1 LAKRIIKSDCPNS
14 QIYLSLK
21 CQFPSQTKAFTM
33 YKASMPAPNLRD
45 LLGDRKRI
53 LVTGGA
59 GFIGGA
65 VVRRLLLESD
75 ATVFNLDKMGY
86 ASDLT
91 SIEHT
96 IATLA
101 TRREGDV
108 TPRHQLLQVDLANA
122 EATQKAIAA
131 ADPDLVMHL
140 AAESHVDRSIEGP
153 GAFIESNLIGTFN
166 LLQACR
172 VHFDQLEGKRKAN
185 FRFHHIS
192 TDEVFGSLG
201 ATGKFSETTP
211 YDPRSPYSASK
222 AASDHLVNA
231 WYHTFGLPIILT
243 NCSNNYGPWQ
253 YPEKLIPVVIL
264 KAAAG
269 EAIPLYGDGMNI
281 RDWLYVEDHV
291 DALLLAANN
300 GRIGESYCIGGHGE
314 RTNLQV
320 IENICT
326 ILDKLKPEG
335 NPHRN
340 LITFVKDRLGH
351 DRRYAINP
359 EKITTELGWQPRHDF
374 EDGLEETVKWYVNQ
388 KTQPQD

>member
-1 LAKRIIKSDCPNS
+1 
-14 QIYLSLK
+14 
-21 CQFPSQTKAFTM
+21 
-33 YKASMPAPNLRD
+33 MPAPYLRD
-45 LLGDRKRI
+45 LLGERKRI

-96 IATLA
+96 IAALA
-101 TRREGDV
+101 TRGEEAV
-108 TPRHQLLQVDLANA
+108 ATRHQFLQVDLANA
-122 EATQKAIAA
+122 EATQKAIAT

-166 LLQACR
+166 LLQASR
-172 VHFDQLEGKRKAN
+172 IHFEQLEGQRKEN

-264 KAAAG
+264 KAVAG

-320 IENICT
+320 IESICT

-335 NPHRN
+335 SPHRN

-374 EDGLEETVKWYVNQ
+374 EAGLEETVRWYVNQ
-388 KTQPQD
+388 KAQPRS

>member
-1 LAKRIIKSDCPNS
+1 
-14 QIYLSLK
+14 
-21 CQFPSQTKAFTM
+21 M
-33 YKASMPAPNLRD
+33 YTSSISTPDLQN
-45 LLGDRKRI
+45 LLGKRKRI

-91 SIEHT
+91 SIEKT
-96 IATLA
+96 IGTL
-101 TRREGDV
+101 TGRGEGFV
-108 TPRHQLLQVDLANA
+108 EARHQLLQVDLADA
-122 EATQKAIAA
+122 EATQKALAT

-166 LLQACR
+166 LLQASR
-172 VHFDQLEGKRKAN
+172 VHFDQMEGERKIN

-231 WYHTFGLPIILT
+231 WHHTFGLPVILT

-253 YPEKLIPVVIL
+253 FPEKLIPVVIL

-269 EAIPLYGDGMNI
+269 EPIPLYGDGLNI

-291 DALLLAANN
+291 DALLLAANK

-320 IENICT
+320 IEKICS
-326 ILDKLKPEG
+326 ILDEIQPK
-335 NPHRN
+335 NTPHRN

-351 DRRYAINP
+351 DRRYAIDP
-359 EKITTELGWQPRHDF
+359 AKITTELGWQPRHGF
-374 EDGLEETVKWYVNQ
+374 EEGLEATVKWYVNQ
-388 KTQPQD
+388 KAQPHN

>member
-1 LAKRIIKSDCPNS
+1 ML
-14 QIYLSLK
+14 
-21 CQFPSQTKAFTM
+21 
-33 YKASMPAPNLRD
+33 KASMPAPNLRD
-45 LLGDRKRI
+45 LLGERKRI

-96 IATLA
+96 IAALA
-101 TRREGDV
+101 TRGEGAV
-108 TPRHQLLQVDLANA
+108 ATRHQLLQVDLANA
-122 EATQKAIAA
+122 EATQKAIAT

-172 VHFDQLEGKRKAN
+172 IHFDQLEGQRKEN

-269 EAIPLYGDGMNI
+269 EAIPLM
-281 RDWLYVEDHV
+281 EM
-291 DALLLAANN
+291 
-300 GRIGESYCIGGHGE
+300 E
-314 RTNLQV
+314 
-320 IENICT
+320 
-326 ILDKLKPEG
+326 
-335 NPHRN
+335 
-340 LITFVKDRLGH
+340 
-351 DRRYAINP
+351 
-359 EKITTELGWQPRHDF
+359 
-374 EDGLEETVKWYVNQ
+374 
-388 KTQPQD
+388 

>member
-1 LAKRIIKSDCPNS
+1 
-14 QIYLSLK
+14 
-21 CQFPSQTKAFTM
+21 
-33 YKASMPAPNLRD
+33 
-45 LLGDRKRI
+45 
-53 LVTGGA
+53 
-59 GFIGGA
+59 
-65 VVRRLLLESD
+65 
-75 ATVFNLDKMGY
+75 MGY

-96 IATLA
+96 LA
-101 TRREGDV
+101 SLAIRGEGDV
-108 TPRHQLLQVDLANA
+108 ATRHQLLQVDLANA
-122 EATQKAIAA
+122 EATQKAIAT

-166 LLQACR
+166 LLQASR
-172 VHFDQLEGKRKAN
+172 IHFDQLEGQRKVN

-264 KAAAG
+264 KAVAG

-326 ILDKLKPEG
+326 ILDKLKPEVG
-335 NPHRN
+335 PHHN

-374 EDGLEETVKWYVNQ
+374 EAGLEATVKWYVSQ
-388 KTQPQD
+388 KTQPHN

>member
-1 LAKRIIKSDCPNS
+1 MN
-14 QIYLSLK
+14 
-21 CQFPSQTKAFTM
+21 
-33 YKASMPAPNLRD
+33 KASMQAPNLRD
-45 LLGDRKRI
+45 LLGERKRI

-96 IATLA
+96 IASLA
-101 TRREGDV
+101 TRGEGAV
-108 TPRHQLLQVDLANA
+108 ATRHQLLKVDLANA
-122 EATQKAIAA
+122 EATQKAIAT

-166 LLQACR
+166 LLQASR
-172 VHFDQLEGKRKAN
+172 IHFDQLEGQRKAN

-231 WYHTFGLPIILT
+231 WYHTFGLPIVLT

-264 KAAAG
+264 KAVAG

-326 ILDKLKPEG
+326 ILDQLKPEG
-335 NPHRN
+335 SPHRK

>member
-1 LAKRIIKSDCPNS
+1 
-14 QIYLSLK
+14 
-21 CQFPSQTKAFTM
+21 M
-33 YKASMPAPNLRD
+33 YESSIPAPNLRD
-45 LLGDRKRI
+45 LLGQRKRI

-91 SIEHT
+91 SIEK
-96 IATLA
+96 TLKILA
-101 TRREGDV
+101 VREQEPIE
-108 TPRHQLLQVDLANA
+108 PRHQLLQVDLADA
-122 EATQKAIAA
+122 EATQKAFEK

-153 GAFIESNLIGTFN
+153 GAFIESNMVGTFN
-166 LLQACR
+166 LLQASR
-172 VHFDQLEGKRKAN
+172 THFENLEEERKAN

-201 ATGKFSETTP
+201 ATGRFSETTP

-222 AASDHLVNA
+222 AASDHLVYA
-231 WYHTFGLPIILT
+231 WHHTFGLPIILT

-269 EAIPLYGDGMNI
+269 EAIPLYGDGMNV

-291 DALLLAANN
+291 DALLLAANR
-300 GRIGESYCIGGHGE
+300 GRLGESYCIGGHGE
-314 RTNLQV
+314 RTNLEV
-320 IENICT
+320 IEKICSV
-326 ILDKLKPEG
+326 LDEIKPEKK
-335 NPHRN
+335 PHRN
-340 LITFVKDRLGH
+340 LIKFVKDRLGH
-351 DRRYAINP
+351 DRRYAIDP
-359 EKITTELGWQPRHDF
+359 KKITTELGWEPRHGFD
-374 EDGLEETVKWYVNQ
+374 EGLEATVKWYLEQSN
-388 KTQPQD
+388 

>member
-1 LAKRIIKSDCPNS
+1 ML
-14 QIYLSLK
+14 
-21 CQFPSQTKAFTM
+21 
-33 YKASMPAPNLRD
+33 KASMPAPNLRD
-45 LLGDRKRI
+45 LLGERKRI

-96 IATLA
+96 IAALA
-101 TRREGDV
+101 TRGEGAV
-108 TPRHQLLQVDLANA
+108 ATRHQLLQVDLANA
-122 EATQKAIAA
+122 EATQKAIAT

-172 VHFDQLEGKRKAN
+172 IHFDQLEGQRKEN

-264 KAAAG
+264 KAVAG

-335 NPHRN
+335 GPHHN

-374 EDGLEETVKWYVNQ
+374 EAGLEATVKWYVSQ
-388 KTQPQD
+388 KTQPHN

>member
-1 LAKRIIKSDCPNS
+1 
-14 QIYLSLK
+14 
-21 CQFPSQTKAFTM
+21 M
-33 YKASMPAPNLRD
+33 YQSSNPAPDLRN
-45 LLGDRKRI
+45 LLGERKRI

-75 ATVFNLDKMGY
+75 ATVFNLDKVGY

-91 SIEHT
+91 SIKNT
-96 IATLA
+96 IDSLA
-101 TRREGDV
+101 SGGESSV
-108 TPRHQLLQVDLANA
+108 EARHQLLQVDLADA
-122 EATQKAIAA
+122 EATQKAFTT

-153 GAFIESNLIGTFN
+153 GAFIESNMIGTFN
-166 LLQACR
+166 LLQASR
-172 VHFDQLEGKRKAN
+172 VHFDQLEGQRKLN

-201 ATGKFSETTP
+201 APGKFSETTP

-222 AASDHLVNA
+222 AGSDHLVNA

-253 YPEKLIPVVIL
+253 FPEKLIPVVIL

-291 DALLLAANN
+291 DALLLAANR

-320 IENICT
+320 IEKICS
-326 ILDKLKPEG
+326 ILDKIQPKSS
-335 NPHRN
+335 PHRD

-351 DRRYAINP
+351 DRRYAIDP
-359 EKITTELGWQPRHDF
+359 EKITTELGWQPRHGF
-374 EDGLEETVKWYVNQ
+374 EEGLEATVKWYVNQ
-388 KTQPQD
+388 KTELRN